1 MRRYVPF
8 LLSLKYLRARQFRI
22 GINLVLSSAADA
34 IISSS
39 RLCTRHFSET
49 PISLRYPSIPFHFF
63 FLPAY
68 FHSIFHSTSLSNPV
82 LVSTGLASFFSSKI
96 HDTTYLIVDRCRS
109 TSKLYCSTRH
119 VATTDRF
126 RNEETSGRNC
136 DARAIDKRTFFLNCP
151 TIISIPCTRLKRSHE
166 VTNHYR
172 EARFSPP
179 PFYPSPFRSIS
190 SLSFFF
196 FPPLPSSLIEST
208 LRSVNPSYYSGTHR
222 KLCSLLLRNIA
233 EGNIC
238 VLISLAPQG
247 YSRKLRRQAI
257 NHKSLTARKETRKG
271 SFPPSRT
278 SFFFPPNL

>member
-1 MRRYVPF
+1 MFYRRPRTRLSRHPDFV
-8 LLSLKYLRARQFRI
+8 LATSLKHRYRSDIHRF
-22 GINLVLSSAADA
+22 LS
-34 IISSS
+34 I
-39 RLCTRHFSET
+39 
-49 PISLRYPSIPFHFF
+49 FF

-109 TSKLYCSTRH
+109 TSKLHCSTRQQI
-119 VATTDRF
+119 DS
-126 RNEETSGRNC
+126 ETRR
-136 DARAIDKRTFFLNCP
+136 RAVVIVTREQSISVYFFLNCP

-172 EARFSPP
+172 VARFSPP

-196 FPPLPSSLIEST
+196 FPLPSSLIEST

>member
-1 MRRYVPF
+1 MTRRI
-8 LLSLKYLRARQFRI
+8 LSTIVFIVDPRRNCIVLRDTSRQQI
-22 GINLVLSSAADA
+22 D
-34 IISSS
+34 
-39 RLCTRHFSET
+39 SET
-49 PISLRYPSIPFHFF
+49 RRRAVVIVTREQSISVY
-63 FLPAY
+63 
-68 FHSIFHSTSLSNPV
+68 
-82 LVSTGLASFFSSKI
+82 
-96 HDTTYLIVDRCRS
+96 
-109 TSKLYCSTRH
+109 
-119 VATTDRF
+119 
-126 RNEETSGRNC
+126 
-136 DARAIDKRTFFLNCP
+136 FFLNCP

-172 EARFSPP
+172 VARFSPP

-208 LRSVNPSYYSGTHR
+208 LRSVNSSYYSGTHR